1 MARPLKLT
9 DAPETLAQVQAL
21 GKIQCTMKEAAAVL
35 GVTEKTFIEF
45 LQRFKKANE
54 AFVAGKEAGR
64 ASLRRQ
70 QWKLA
75 ESGHAT
81 MQIWLG
87 KQYLGQADKN
97 AVEYSADADFL
108 EVVRAISSG
117 KVRSLE

>member
-9 DAPETLAQVQAL
+9 DKPETLAQVHAL
-21 GKIQCTMKEAAAVL
+21 GKIQCTTKEAAAVL
-35 GVTEKTFIEF
+35 SVSEKTFIEF
-45 LQRFKKANE
+45 LQRVKKAKE
-54 AFVAGKEAGR
+54 AFESGKEGGR

-87 KQYLGQADKN
+87 KQYLGQTDKS
-97 AVEYSADADFL
+97 AVEHSVDADFMGVL
-108 EVVRAISSG
+108 QAINSG
-117 KVRSLE
+117 KVKQI